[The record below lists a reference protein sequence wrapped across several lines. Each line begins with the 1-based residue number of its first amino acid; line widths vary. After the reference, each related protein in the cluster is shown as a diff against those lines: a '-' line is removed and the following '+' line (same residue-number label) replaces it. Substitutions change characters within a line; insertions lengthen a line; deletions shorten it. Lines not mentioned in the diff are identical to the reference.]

1 VYAARGTS
9 ALRPSSSPSFPIR
22 AEASETNRKSSSKT
36 VEKRSNTSVTPPD
49 ADARE
54 ADAREA
60 DAFAAGAM
68 THEQSVRGRYS
79 PFAPLPSVMTPARA
93 TSGRDASWPQALGR
107 DEDASALAVA
117 FERGGGDAA
126 ASTVPRI
133 VATSTIAA
141 EATRVMAARYS
152 VTASRRRLSP
162 TFEARQTPRGGAT
175 TL

>member
-1 VYAARGTS
+1 
-9 ALRPSSSPSFPIR
+9 
-22 AEASETNRKSSSKT
+22 

-54 ADAREA
+54 ADALA